1 MYRCARVSAPL
12 FGKRSRVSLGRYCWC
27 ARMHV
32 RSSMNPAEQCVC
44 LSLSLGL
51 QRVWSNIHASLST
64 CLKHSLVQCLL
75 RLASTTRHCVRA
87 VKEMDSKSI
96 GLCPQG
102 FESPRCRMMCF
113 CKTCITM
120 RRHSWSSRVD
130 SRSHACVASSMRSIA
145 LCVSPTHTHTY
156 VCRIAS
162 RIACHRIHHVL
173 SLHVGMCV

>member
-1 MYRCARVSAPL
+1 MRPRVGPS

-32 RSSMNPAEQCVC
+32 RSSMNPAEQCVS

-102 FESPRCRMMCF
+102 FESPRCRF
-113 CKTCITM
+113 
-120 RRHSWSSRVD
+120 
-130 SRSHACVASSMRSIA
+130 
-145 LCVSPTHTHTY
+145 L
-156 VCRIAS
+156 
-162 RIACHRIHHVL
+162 L
-173 SLHVGMCV
+173 SLLNDTKSKQERKNERNAERTKRAKRQKCISRESNPGHIDGNDVFYH